1 MGLFDKLFNSA
12 SETLDKKELHWIPL
26 NSINQ
31 LDDIKDKSSTKT
43 QIIFKHSTRCGT
55 SRMVMNQFTKDY
67 CFNEDDFDL
76 YYLDILNYRDISN
89 ETAKAFEVWHESP
102 QLMIIKNGVVV
113 AHASHSAISHLDLK
127 TFVMN

>member
-67 CFNEDDFDL
+67 CFNENDFDL

-89 ETAKAFEVWHESP
+89 EIAKVFEVWHESP
-102 QLMIIKNGVVV
+102 QLLVIKNRVVV
-113 AHASHSAISHLDLK
+113 AHSSHGQINGIDLSR
-127 TFVMN
+127 FL

>member
-43 QIIFKHSTRCGT
+43 QIIFKHSTSCGT

-67 CFNEDDFDL
+67 CFIEDDFDFTSTL
-76 YYLDILNYRDISN
+76 IS
-89 ETAKAFEVWHESP
+89 
-102 QLMIIKNGVVV
+102 LKNGK
-113 AHASHSAISHLDLK
+113 S
-127 TFVMN
+127 FN

>member
-67 CFNEDDFDL
+67 CFIEDDFDL

-89 ETAKAFEVWHESP
+89 EIAKVFEVWHESP

-113 AHASHSAISHLDLK
+113 AHASHGSINNINLDQ
-127 TFVMN
+127 FR

>member
-1 MGLFDKLFNSA
+1 MGLFDKLFNSS
-12 SETLDKKELHWIPL
+12 SETLNKKELHWILL

-67 CFNEDDFDL
+67 CFIEDDFDL

-89 ETAKAFEVWHESP
+89 EIAKAFEVWHESP
-102 QLMIIKNGVVV
+102 QLLIIKNGVVV
-113 AHASHSAISHLDLK
+113 AYESHGAINDIELNQ
-127 TFVMN
+127 FR